1 MYIRPPT
8 RSRTQNGSEAAD
20 HGDESRAWRA
30 ALYLGTAAMA
40 AVAAEISRAEE
51 GGWSRYIKDLGL

>member
-1 MYIRPPT
+1 MYIGPPT
-8 RSRTQNGSEAAD
+8 RSRTQNGSGAAG

-40 AVAAEISRAEE
+40 AVVAEISRVED
-51 GGWSRYIKDLGL
+51 GGRQC